1 MMGIMKYLAII
12 PAVAAVVASLYG
24 GLQYVTGL
32 QNTIEQNEKQITSL
46 TMESSSNFKG
56 LDTLISSEVEK
67 LNIRVAG
74 VNDLYKQG
82 REEMLIEMTNFATQI
97 ARIQALAETLR
108 DSQYKLASEA
118 ELNAMEQSYY
128 KLSDSINQMKY
139 DLKEMQRQLNGGY

>member
-1 MMGIMKYLAII
+1 MGIMKYLAII
-12 PAVAAVVASLYG
+12 PAIAAVVASLYG

-46 TMESSSNFKG
+46 TMESNSNFKG

>member
-1 MMGIMKYLAII
+1 MGIMKYLAII
-12 PAVAAVVASLYG
+12 PAIAAVVASLYG

-108 DSQYKLASEA
+108 DSQYKLASDA

>member
-1 MMGIMKYLAII
+1 MGIMKYLAII
-12 PAVAAVVASLYG
+12 PAIAAVVASLYG

-46 TMESSSNFKG
+46 TMESTANFKG

-82 REEMLIEMTNFATQI
+82 REEMLLEMTNFATQI
-97 ARIQALAETLR
+97 ARIQALAEALR
-108 DSQYKLASEA
+108 DGQYKLASEA
-118 ELNAMEQSYY
+118 ELSAMEQSYY

>member
-1 MMGIMKYLAII
+1 MGIMKYLAII
-12 PAVAAVVASLYG
+12 PAIAAVVASLYG

>member
-1 MMGIMKYLAII
+1 MGIMKYLAII

-56 LDTLISSEVEK
+56 LDSLISSEVEK

-97 ARIQALAETLR
+97 ARIQALAESLR
-108 DSQYKLASEA
+108 DGQYKLASEA
-118 ELNAMEQSYY
+118 ELQAMEQSYY

>member
-1 MMGIMKYLAII
+1 MGIMKYLAII
-12 PAVAAVVASLYG
+12 PAIAAVVASLYG

-46 TMESSSNFKG
+46 TMESTANFKG

-67 LNIRVAG
+67 LNIRVTG

-82 REEMLIEMTNFATQI
+82 REEMLLEMTNFATQI
-97 ARIQALAETLR
+97 ARIQALAEALR
-108 DSQYKLASEA
+108 DGQYKLASEA

>member
-1 MMGIMKYLAII
+1 MGIMKYLAII

-56 LDTLISSEVEK
+56 LDSLISSEVEK

-97 ARIQALAETLR
+97 ARIQALAESLR
-108 DSQYKLASEA
+108 DGQYKLASEA
-118 ELNAMEQSYY
+118 ELQAMEQRYY

>member
-1 MMGIMKYLAII
+1 MGIMKYLAII
-12 PAVAAVVASLYG
+12 PAIAAVVASLYG

-46 TMESSSNFKG
+46 TMESTANFKG
-56 LDTLISSEVEK
+56 LDTLINSEVEK
-67 LNIRVAG
+67 LNIRVTG

-82 REEMLIEMTNFATQI
+82 REEMLLEMTNFATQI
-97 ARIQALAETLR
+97 ARIQALAEALR
-108 DSQYKLASEA
+108 DGQYKLASEA

>member
-1 MMGIMKYLAII
+1 MGIMKYLAII
-12 PAVAAVVASLYG
+12 PAIAAVVASLYG

-56 LDTLISSEVEK
+56 LDILISSEVEK

-97 ARIQALAETLR
+97 ARIQALAESLR
-108 DSQYKLASEA
+108 DGQYKLASEA
-118 ELNAMEQSYY
+118 ELQAMEQSYY
-128 KLSDSINQMKY
+128 KLSDAINQMKY